1 MTDLTGIS
9 SNLKYYKVETDSEI
23 DTDPDT
29 DTDTDLNTDFDN
41 NLSFNKITINN
52 KCSLKRNANS
62 IHNLD
67 TINQIVHTMMYQEL
81 RTFNLLNKFTILVLK
96 MINIEKT
103 KIIKKLNKFQI
114 EENIY
119 NKNIIKKLSF
129 NLSKCIINDK
139 CNNNNMNSKQSKL
152 SKYIDFSN
160 SNTFKLLSILY
171 ILLLYIIRFYFKL
184 F

>member
-9 SNLKYYKVETDSEI
+9 NNLKYYKVETDSEI

-29 DTDTDLNTDFDN
+29 DTDTDLNIDFDN
-41 NLSFNKITINN
+41 NLSFNKKIINN

-67 TINQIVHTMMYQEL
+67 TINQIVHNMMYQEL

-114 EENIY
+114 KENIY
-119 NKNIIKKLSF
+119 NKNVIKRLSF
-129 NLSKCIINDK
+129 NLSMCIINDK

-152 SKYIDFSN
+152 LKYNDFSN